1 MELCA
6 TGCGRM
12 NCHTFAYRN
21 HSADDEWQGSRI
33 TGHGDAATTDDRS
46 CTRDTTA
53 DSGLV
58 FGQHDVDCCS
68 RRRTAGACSHTLTV
82 DAGVVCSRGL
92 ADGGT
97 SKSTLVCSSRHHGG
111 SSSDGVSCSHFAGED
126 YRTTGWAF
134 CSHGSSGHLDG
145 DKWREGIVTCGMA
158 SRVRFS
164 NTHWCEIL
172 TWDHGQWDTQ
182 P

>member
-1 MELCA
+1 M
-6 TGCGRM
+6 TSGRVAGLLAM
-12 NCHTFAYRN
+12 GMLLLLTTVAVLGIRLLIVGWFLD
-21 HSADDEWQGSRI
+21 STMLI
-33 TGHGDAATTDDRS
+33 VVAAV
-46 CTRDTTA
+46 
-53 DSGLV
+53 GL
-58 FGQHDVDCCS
+58 
-68 RRRTAGACSHTLTV
+68 GACSHTLTV

-145 DKWREGIVTCGMA
+145 DMWREGIVTCGMA